1 MQKPIVIDRKSS
13 ASDRG
18 LSTFGM
24 TAVRQSLGP
33 ISRRRDTLTPSEPDA
48 EPRFISLRCSLT
60 SQYIQYCLSERASE
74 RRGRGPPDAF
84 MECGL
89 WEATELMER
98 NGFLQMLQCNVR
110 CRECFVQCDFNQ
122 EKTHSVALQT
132 IPHLTTVQER
142 CCPNTSVLPLY
153 CIHKTASR

>member
-1 MQKPIVIDRKSS
+1 VRSPHSIYSIVYRGALQKEGGAVS
-13 ASDRG
+13 RG
-18 LSTFGM
+18 LLT
-24 TAVRQSLGP
+24 QSYCRTT
-33 ISRRRDTLTPSEPDA
+33 IYQTVEDSEHSDGLWKRP
-48 EPRFISLRCSLT
+48 E
-60 SQYIQYCLSERASE
+60 
-74 RRGRGPPDAF
+74 AF

-89 WEATELMER
+89 WEVTELMER